1 MKYSNRKE
9 KWIGDKNFYRKVMII
24 LIPMIIQQ
32 GVTNLVNL
40 LDNVMVGQLGTE
52 SISGVAVANQL
63 IFIFNLMIFGLL
75 AGASIFGAQFFGK
88 GDYKGFQE
96 TVHFRL
102 ISGLLLA
109 AGAWIVFR
117 IYGIRLC
124 ELYLG
129 GSEETGTLNVAG
141 QYLDIICWQFVPFVL
156 VQATG
161 SAVKDGGETA
171 TPMQASV
178 LAIFANLILNYL
190 LIYGKLGMPQMGV
203 RGAALATVIARYL
216 ELLFLLASVVRKK
229 EEFVYLKGLMRNIRI
244 SRGVLVNILITG
256 APLFLNETLWSM
268 GTTMVN
274 SCYAARGMQAVAA
287 TNINATVWNLF
298 GIVLMAMGNAIGIM
312 AGQKLGANDN
322 DGAKDLVRKLM
333 FLTVI
338 VNIGIGLI
346 IIAISGLIPQIYN
359 TEPEVR
365 SIATHLLQIAGA
377 MLPITAYVNATYF
390 TLRSG
395 GKTVITFFFDCGF
408 TWVICLPVAWILCHY
423 TSLSVIWIYFAV
435 TATDIVKAIIGTI
448 LIKSGIWINN
458 VLVSIQNE

>member
-1 MKYSNRKE
+1 MKYSNWRE

-109 AGAWIVFR
+109 VGAWVVFR
-117 IYGIRLC
+117 LAGVSLC

-129 GSEETGTLNVAG
+129 GSEEVGTLTVAG

-156 VQATG
+156 VQALG

-178 LAIFANLILNYL
+178 LAIFTNLLLNYL
-190 LIYGKLGMPQMGV
+190 LIYGKFGMPQMGV

-216 ELLFLLASVVRKK
+216 ELLFLLGSILKKK
-229 EEFVYLKGLMRNIRI
+229 ESFYYMKGLMKHIRI
-244 SRGVLVNILITG
+244 SRGVLVNIVITG

-287 TNINATVWNLF
+287 TNINSTVWNLF
-298 GIVLMAMGNAIGIM
+298 GIVLMAMGNAIGIL
-312 AGQKLGANDN
+312 AGQKLGAD
-322 DGAKDLVRKLM
+322 DKEGAKDLVRKLM
-333 FLTVI
+333 FLTVLL
-338 VNIGIGLI
+338 NIGIGLV
-346 IIAISGLIPQIYN
+346 IIAVSGLIPQIYN

-365 SIATHLLQIAGA
+365 AIATRLLQIAGI
-377 MLPITAYVNATYF
+377 MLPVTAYVNATYF

-408 TWVICLPVAWILCHY
+408 TWVVCFPVAWILCRY

-435 TATDIVKAIIGTI
+435 SATDIVKAVIGTI
-448 LIKSGIWINN
+448 LVKSGIWINN
-458 VLVSIQNE
+458 VLTSI